1 MKNNR
6 FSPQETA
13 RRKRA
18 EMKTAQEMGRNRL
31 VPLFCLLFFLKF
43 LLFDLLWCLDTTFS
57 SFSYPIAYLSKS
69 ILALLLTLPLVLRA
83 PCWVEAVIALATDLF
98 LVANLLYFRTYYTAI
113 PLESYALAGNLR
125 DFTASVTESL
135 RWPDL
140 LFPLSTAAALLAARR
155 MPQPRLPRRGLVRYA
170 NALLLSSLLT
180 AALLAGK
187 GGFRRSYEAMLVHR
201 QLSATT
207 TYSLFGTLLYEA
219 LRERVEF
226 TPELAGEVERWL
238 AAGHP
243 AAGAEEAAEELSA
256 GGGSAAGE
264 EAIGRRHS
272 TTDALS
278 TGNDGKEADALR
290 TGALADAP
298 HAAQPDTGLKPH
310 SAAQPGTPSD
320 ASPAARPNL
329 HFGTHSGSHSGTPPT
344 ATAAARSSAHPSA
357 HPARPKT
364 FPGDR
369 RRVVVIFVES
379 LESWVLERSV
389 EGQEL
394 TPCLNR
400 LLHEERTLYAPQ
412 VVTQVKGG
420 RSIDAQLLVTAG
432 LLPLENGCWSA
443 RCPHAAYPSLVK
455 AFRQRHPGA
464 RALLFT
470 PDKEIV
476 WNQMI
481 VAREFGFDSLLSH
494 KHFRN
499 DRTTGT
505 GSRRRLCDGAFFNQC
520 LEKLAEPQMLPD
532 TAGACYLQFVTYS
545 SHHPFV
551 IPEELH
557 RIHLRQE
564 MPRRLRDYLTAV
576 NYVDH
581 ALGEFIAALRRN
593 PRLSDAMIVITG
605 DHEGLASERPALASS
620 AAGRGLV
627 SEGRF
632 TPLIVVNAPAAM
644 RCTDTV
650 GQIDIYPTL
659 LDLLGLDGYHWRGL
673 GRSLLRADAP
683 RAAVDPRLE
692 RVGAAIDSTT
702 EQHLRQAWSLS
713 DRIIRSDYFRHTG
726 RE

>member
-18 EMKTAQEMGRNRL
+18 EEKTAQEMSRNRL
-31 VPLFCLLFFLKF
+31 IQLFCLLFFLKF
-43 LLFDLLWCLDTTFS
+43 LLFDRLWCLDTTFS

-83 PCWVEAVIALATDLF
+83 PRWVEAVVALATDLF

-135 RWPDL
+135 RWLDL

-180 AALLAGK
+180 AALLVGK

-226 TPELAGEVERWL
+226 TPELAEEVERWL
-238 AAGHP
+238 AAGRP
-243 AAGAEEAAEELSA
+243 AADAEEAAEELSA

-264 EAIGRRHS
+264 EATGRGHS
-272 TTDALS
+272 TADALS
-278 TGNDGKEADALR
+278 TGSDGEEADALR

-298 HAAQPDTGLKPH
+298 HAAQPGTGLKPH
-310 SAAQPGTPSD
+310 SAAQPGTDSSIGPD
-320 ASPAARPNL
+320 AHSPAPL
-329 HFGTHSGSHSGTPPT
+329 
-344 ATAAARSSAHPSA
+344 AARSSAHPA
-357 HPARPKT
+357 TQPQA
-364 FPGDR
+364 FPDDR

-443 RCPHAAYPSLVK
+443 RCPHTAYPSLVK
-455 AFRQRHPGA
+455 AIRQRHPGA

-476 WNQMI
+476 WNQ
-481 VAREFGFDSLLSH
+481 
-494 KHFRN
+494 
-499 DRTTGT
+499 
-505 GSRRRLCDGAFFNQC
+505 
-520 LEKLAEPQMLPD
+520 
-532 TAGACYLQFVTYS
+532 
-545 SHHPFV
+545 
-551 IPEELH
+551 
-557 RIHLRQE
+557 
-564 MPRRLRDYLTAV
+564 
-576 NYVDH
+576 
-581 ALGEFIAALRRN
+581 
-593 PRLSDAMIVITG
+593 MIVITG

-659 LDLLGLDGYHWRGL
+659 LDLLGLDDYHWHGL

-692 RVGAAIDSTT
+692 RVGAAVDSTT

>member
-1 MKNNR
+1 MTHSAKEYIELLLYTGGCSKTLL
-6 FSPQETA
+6 FSLCPSDA
-13 RRKRA
+13 RVA
-18 EMKTAQEMGRNRL
+18 LTDAAQERPA
-31 VPLFCLLFFLKF
+31 VPTMFCMLLRKHLQSARIRSVTALENERVLKF
-43 LLFDLLWCLDTTFS
+43 VIDSFD
-57 SFSYPIAYLSKS
+57 
-69 ILALLLTLPLVLRA
+69 
-83 PCWVEAVIALATDLF
+83 
-98 LVANLLYFRTYYTAI
+98 
-113 PLESYALAGNLR
+113 
-125 DFTASVTESL
+125 
-135 RWPDL
+135 
-140 LFPLSTAAALLAARR
+140 
-155 MPQPRLPRRGLVRYA
+155 
-170 NALLLSSLLT
+170 
-180 AALLAGK
+180 
-187 GGFRRSYEAMLVHR
+187 
-201 QLSATT
+201 
-207 TYSLFGTLLYEA
+207 
-219 LRERVEF
+219 
-226 TPELAGEVERWL
+226 EL
-238 AAGHP
+238 GHP
-243 AAGAEEAAEELSA
+243 AEKRIYAEIMGKYSNLIFCDGNDRILGALHTTDITASTRRIFP
-256 GGGSAAGE
+256 GGIYERPPAQNK
-264 EAIGRRHS
+264 H
-272 TTDALS
+272 DALS
-278 TGNDGKEADALR
+278 TGSDGEEADAPR

-298 HAAQPDTGLKPH
+298 HAAHPDTGLKPH
-310 SAAQPGTPSD
+310 SAAQPGTDSSIGPD
-320 ASPAARPNL
+320 AHSPAPA
-329 HFGTHSGSHSGTPPT
+329 
-344 ATAAARSSAHPSA
+344 ATRPSA
-357 HPARPKT
+357 HPATRPKT
-364 FPGDR
+364 LPGDR

-443 RCPHAAYPSLVK
+443 RCPHTAYPSLVK
-455 AFRQRHPGA
+455 AFRQRHPGS

-505 GSRRRLCDGAFFNQC
+505 GSRRRLCDGAFFDQC

-557 RIHLRQE
+557 RIRLRQE

-659 LDLLGLDGYHWRGL
+659 LDLLGLDDYHWHGL

-692 RVGAAIDSTT
+692 RVGAAVDSTT

>member
-18 EMKTAQEMGRNRL
+18 EEKTAQEMSRNRL
-31 VPLFCLLFFLKF
+31 IQLFCLLFFLKF

-83 PCWVEAVIALATDLF
+83 PHWVEAVVALATDLF

-170 NALLLSSLLT
+170 NTLLLSSLLT
-180 AALLAGK
+180 AALLVGK

-238 AAGHP
+238 AAGRP
-243 AAGAEEAAEELSA
+243 A
-256 GGGSAAGE
+256 
-264 EAIGRRHS
+264 
-272 TTDALS
+272 
-278 TGNDGKEADALR
+278 ADALR

-298 HAAQPDTGLKPH
+298 HAAQPGTGLKPH
-310 SAAQPGTPSD
+310 SAAQPGTDSSIGPD
-320 ASPAARPNL
+320 AHSPAPL
-329 HFGTHSGSHSGTPPT
+329 
-344 ATAAARSSAHPSA
+344 AARSSAHPA
-357 HPARPKT
+357 TRPKT
-364 FPGDR
+364 LPGDR

-443 RCPHAAYPSLVK
+443 RCPHTAYPSLVK

-505 GSRRRLCDGAFFNQC
+505 GSRRRLCDGDFFDQC

-557 RIHLRQE
+557 RIRLRQE

-605 DHEGLASERPALASS
+605 DHEGLASERPALASN

-650 GQIDIYPTL
+650 GQIDTYPTL
-659 LDLLGLDGYHWRGL
+659 LDLLGLDDYHWHGL

-692 RVGAAIDSTT
+692 RVGAAVDSTT

>member
-1 MKNNR
+1 M
-6 FSPQETA
+6 
-13 RRKRA
+13 
-18 EMKTAQEMGRNRL
+18 
-31 VPLFCLLFFLKF
+31 
-43 LLFDLLWCLDTTFS
+43 
-57 SFSYPIAYLSKS
+57 PIPPH
-69 ILALLLTLPLVLRA
+69 LP
-83 PCWVEAVIALATDLF
+83 
-98 LVANLLYFRTYYTAI
+98 
-113 PLESYALAGNLR
+113 
-125 DFTASVTESL
+125 
-135 RWPDL
+135 
-140 LFPLSTAAALLAARR
+140 
-155 MPQPRLPRRGLVRYA
+155 
-170 NALLLSSLLT
+170 
-180 AALLAGK
+180 
-187 GGFRRSYEAMLVHR
+187 
-201 QLSATT
+201 
-207 TYSLFGTLLYEA
+207 
-219 LRERVEF
+219 
-226 TPELAGEVERWL
+226 
-238 AAGHP
+238 
-243 AAGAEEAAEELSA
+243 
-256 GGGSAAGE
+256 
-264 EAIGRRHS
+264 
-272 TTDALS
+272 
-278 TGNDGKEADALR
+278 
-290 TGALADAP
+290 P
-298 HAAQPDTGLKPH
+298 HA
-310 SAAQPGTPSD
+310 
-320 ASPAARPNL
+320 PA
-329 HFGTHSGSHSGTPPT
+329 HTPPLGRKHT
-344 ATAAARSSAHPSA
+344 
-357 HPARPKT
+357 
-364 FPGDR
+364 PGRR

-443 RCPHAAYPSLVK
+443 RCPHTAYPSLVK

-505 GSRRRLCDGAFFNQC
+505 GSRRRLCDGAFFDQC

-557 RIHLRQE
+557 RIRLRQE

-659 LDLLGLDGYHWRGL
+659 LDLLGLDDYHWHGL

-692 RVGAAIDSTT
+692 RVGAAVDSTT